1 MKKITYL
8 FVILFFTA
16 SPALFGQDKNPGTNK
31 KFEIQDI
38 SFQTGFLL
46 EQGANSTTADFKAL
60 APQSALLTGDFS
72 GYKSYPYYYSYSG
85 GNSMNVS
92 ATDPGNSLS
101 PMASVL
107 LGIKINKKEGVSKFN
122 PLLRVGLAYYS
133 KSGLNSGLYKSERT
147 TFDKFTSAQT
157 GQTVFLDS
165 VSLKTLNMNY
175 SSQQLRLDGSMIFRT
190 DPEKRW
196 SIYTGFGIT
205 VGMSFNATTDI
216 YSSKSDWVESRL
228 INESIDDSYP
238 YQRNDEDFVKES
250 FRNKSNFG
258 ASAFIPIGIDHR
270 LGKKREIWKQLHVF
284 AELRPGISI
293 NSIPELRTITSGSI
307 QNTFGVKYSLN

>member
-1 MKKITYL
+1 MKKNTYIL
-8 FVILFFTA
+8 VILFFIF
-16 SPALFGQDKNPGTNK
+16 SPALFGQDKKSGANK

-38 SFQTGFLL
+38 SFQAGFFL
-46 EQGANSTTADFKAL
+46 EQGLTPTTSDFKEL
-60 APQSALLTGDFS
+60 APQSDVLNENFS
-72 GYKSYPYYYSYSG
+72 GYKSYPSYYSYNG
-85 GNSMNVS
+85 GNSMNVNTMS
-92 ATDPGNSLS
+92 PGNRMS

-107 LGIKINKKEGVSKFN
+107 LGIKINKKEGEYKFN
-122 PLLRVGLAYYS
+122 RLLRVGLAYYANT
-133 KSGLNSGLYKSERT
+133 GMTSGLYKSERT
-147 TFDKFTSAQT
+147 TMDIFTSAQT

-175 SSQQLRLDGSMIFRT
+175 FSQQLRLDGSMIFRT

-205 VGMSFNATTDI
+205 LGMSFNATTDI
-216 YSSKSDWVESRL
+216 YSMKSNWLESRL
-228 INESIDDSYP
+228 MSENIDESGPYHKNNEDM
-238 YQRNDEDFVKES
+238 VKES

-270 LGKKREIWKQLHVF
+270 LGKKRDIWKHLHIF

-293 NSIPELRTITSGSI
+293 NAIPELSTFTSGSI

>member
-1 MKKITYL
+1 MKNTTYL

-16 SPALFGQDKNPGTNK
+16 SPALFGQDKKTGSNK

-38 SFQTGFLL
+38 SFQTGFFL
-46 EQGANSTTADFKAL
+46 EQGTNATTADFKAL
-60 APQSALLTGDFS
+60 APQSDVLTENFS
-72 GYKSYPYYYSYSG
+72 GYKSYPYYYSYNG
-85 GNSMNVS
+85 YNSMNFNNMDSRNNV
-92 ATDPGNSLS
+92 S

-107 LGIKINKKEGVSKFN
+107 LGIKINKKEGESKFN
-122 PLLRVGLAYYS
+122 RLLRVGLAYYS
-133 KSGLNSGLYKSERT
+133 KSGMTSGLYKSERT
-147 TFDKFTSAQT
+147 TMDIFTSGQT

-165 VSLKTLNMNY
+165 VSLKTMNINY
-175 SSQQLRLDGSMIFRT
+175 ASQQLRLDGSMIFRT

-205 VGMSFNATTDI
+205 LGMSFNATTDI
-216 YSSKSDWVESRL
+216 YSTKSNWLESRL
-228 INESIDDSYP
+228 MSENIDESSPYHRNNEDM
-238 YQRNDEDFVKES
+238 VKES

-270 LGKKREIWKQLHVF
+270 LGKKRDLWKHLHLF

-293 NSIPELRTITSGSI
+293 NSIPELRTMASGSI
-307 QNTFGVKYSLN
+307 QNTIGVKYSIN